1 MSTDISVDRA
11 STGGAVRL
19 IGLPL
24 VVASALSATFGL
36 VFAQFIDSLGDGLLA
51 LFLGGDAVLYNNRAE
66 FTGASD
72 IAYVGG
78 FALCFV
84 LGLVFLLSYPS
95 QRGQDLSRLAYLWI
109 TVHLLRQALTDA
121 LFLSLDA
128 DSQLARAYA
137 TFDAP
142 PGLDTVVSAAGGV
155 GLVLVGLGAAAA
167 FLAFAPSRSHISTS
181 RKRLMFA
188 LWLVFVPAA
197 VSVFAAIP
205 FFTPDAGSGVIP
217 ALPLTAVMFL
227 LTLAAAPGTKSV
239 HGPEDPRSY
248 GWPYGLAGTLIVIL
262 VVFVLLLQNGV
273 SMNPTQWG

>member
-1 MSTDISVDRA
+1 M
-11 STGGAVRL
+11 

-36 VFAQFIDSLGDGLLA
+36 VFAQFIDTVGDGLLA
-51 LFLGGDAVLYNNRAE
+51 EFLGGDAVLYNNRAE

-84 LGLVFLLSYPS
+84 LGLVFLLSYPA
-95 QRGQDLSRLAYLWI
+95 QRGQDLSRLAYLWM

-121 LFLSLDA
+121 LLLSVDA
-128 DSQLARAYA
+128 ESQLALAYA
-137 TFDAP
+137 TIDAP
-142 PGLDTVVSAAGGV
+142 PGLDTVVSVAGGV

-167 FLAFAPSRSHISTS
+167 FLAFAPHRSHISTS

-205 FFTPDAGSGVIP
+205 FFAPDAGSGVVP

-239 HGPEDPRSY
+239 QGPADPRTY
-248 GWPYGLAGTLIVIL
+248 GWPYGMAGTLIVVLI
-262 VVFVLLLQNGV
+262 VFVVLLQNGV
-273 SMNPTQWG
+273 SLNPTQWG

>member
-1 MSTDISVDRA
+1 MSTDTSVDRA
-11 STGGAVRL
+11 NASGAVKM

-36 VFAQFIDSLGDGLLA
+36 IFAQFIDSVGDGLLA
-51 LFLGGDAVLYNNRAE
+51 EFLGGDAVLYNNRAE

-84 LGLVFLLSYPS
+84 LGLIFLLSYPS
-95 QRGQDLSRLAYLWI
+95 QRGYDLSRLAYLWV

-121 LFLSLDA
+121 LLLSVDA

-142 PGLDTVVSAAGGV
+142 PGLDTVLSVAGGV

-167 FLAFAPSRSHISTS
+167 FLVFAPHSSHISTP

-188 LWLVFVPAA
+188 LWLVFVPA
-197 VSVFAAIP
+197 VISVFAAIP
-205 FFTPDAGSGVIP
+205 FFAPDAGSGVVP

-239 HGPEDPRSY
+239 QGPQDHRTY
-248 GWPYGLAGTLIVIL
+248 GWPYGLAGTLIVVL
-262 VVFVLLLQNGV
+262 VVFVVLLQNGV
-273 SMNPTQWG
+273 SFNPTQWG